1 MVLGISNMHTI
12 VYMRVRISTCS
23 WPT

>member
-1 MVLGISNMHTI
+1 MHTI

>member
-1 MVLGISNMHTI
+1 MHTI
-12 VYMRVRISTCS
+12 VYMRVRISTWS